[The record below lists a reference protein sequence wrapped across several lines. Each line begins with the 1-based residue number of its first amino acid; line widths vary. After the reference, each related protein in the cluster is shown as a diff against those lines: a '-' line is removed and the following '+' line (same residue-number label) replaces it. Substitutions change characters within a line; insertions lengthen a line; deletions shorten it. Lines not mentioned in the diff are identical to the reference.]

1 MSLRENLSI
10 NLRSLCREHGSVAAI
25 CREMGVNRQ
34 QFDRYLT
41 MDALPN
47 KATTERICRYF
58 AIEEAELYRDPASA
72 GHPRA
77 VAKPPAK
84 PPAASNEGPIAA
96 RIFSTPRPAIEPGF
110 YQTFFALPG
119 NRDELVCSITAIR
132 VEEDRITFRRLT
144 GLAETRGTTWSHF
157 RGDHEGVVLERFNW
171 FFFLGLNQ
179 RDPEGTDVPV
189 GAMGAVL
196 ARNAAV
202 RPRDD
207 LRSIRAVDDDSHH
220 AATAEGHEPAER
232 SALGK
237 GLRSLGSG
245 RGPAARLQR
254 QVHAYAL
261 SRARLFQ
268 RL

>member
-10 NLRSLCREHGSVAAI
+10 NLRALCREHGSVAAI

-58 AIEEAELYRDPASA
+58 AIEEAELYRDPAATNASGPTARSRAAGKGIGSA
-72 GHPRA
+72 T
-77 VAKPPAK
+77 
-84 PPAASNEGPIAA
+84 EGTIAA

-110 YQTFFALPG
+110 YQTFFSLPG

-132 VEEDRITFRRLT
+132 AEEDRMTFRRLT
-144 GLAETRGTTWSHF
+144 GLGETRGTIWSHF

-179 RDPEGTDVPV
+179 RDPKEPTFVSVQWGPFSPETLLC
-189 GAMGAVL
+189 GHAMIFAQSGL
-196 ARNAAV
+196 
-202 RPRDD
+202 
-207 LRSIRAVDDDSHH
+207 SITTVVMRALPKGMSL
-220 AATAEGHEPAER
+220 R
-232 SALGK
+232 SALRSAKVYAASDPAVGPLVVLASK
-237 GLRSLGSG
+237 GNYMPMPTS
-245 RGPAARLQR
+245 
-254 QVHAYAL
+254 
-261 SRARLFQ
+261 
-268 RL
+268 